1 MYKKPLAAILAATIW
16 ISICEFVRNQ
26 VLLLHMWENHYEKM
40 GLVFPKDPVNGAVW
54 GIWSLLFAVYL
65 FLLSKKQTYWE
76 TVFLGW
82 ISGFIFM
89 WLVIGNLGVLPF
101 NILPVAIPFSFVEVF
116 VATLIIKRVVR

>member
-26 VLLLHMWENHYEKM
+26 VLLLHLWENHYDKM
-40 GLVFPKDPVNGAVW
+40 GLDFPKDPVNGAVW

-65 FLLSKKQTYWE
+65 FLLSKKQTLWE